1 MNKVIDYG
9 FTGSFFTNDVEAVS
23 DIKRD
28 KIHDL
33 NLSDYMDKNKEGV
46 LKDYL
51 KDVPEDE
58 LYLITAYISEDEF
71 PEDEYILYGNEE
83 GKKLIPVDEILE
95 RENSIMEDAGFVN
108 VNDYVDYE
116 YKTAFI
122 YPNEAGKKVIEAMK
136 QSVAEWRRNHKRY
149 YAINIEWDLTDADM
163 TEEEEA
169 DVLSILP
176 KKMRI
181 PDCYI
186 DESGV
191 DSEAVSDW
199 ISDETGCCHAGFE
212 IQEENV

>member
-1 MNKVIDYG
+1 MNKVFDYG

-23 DIKRD
+23 DIERSKMHVLD
-28 KIHDL
+28 
-33 NLSDYMDKNKEGV
+33 LSDYMDKNKADV

-122 YPNEAGKKVIEAMK
+122 YPNAVGRKVIEAMK
-136 QSVAEWRRNHKRY
+136 HSVAEWRRNHKK
-149 YAINIEWDLTDADM
+149 L
-163 TEEEEA
+163 
-169 DVLSILP
+169 
-176 KKMRI
+176 
-181 PDCYI
+181 
-186 DESGV
+186 
-191 DSEAVSDW
+191 
-199 ISDETGCCHAGFE
+199 
-212 IQEENV
+212 

>member
-1 MNKVIDYG
+1 MNKVVDNG
-9 FTGSFFTNDVEAVS
+9 FTGSFFTDDVEAVS

-33 NLSDYMDKNKEGV
+33 DLSDYMDKSKADV

-51 KDVPEDE
+51 KDVPEDG

-71 PEDEYILYGNEE
+71 PEDEYILYGREE
-83 GKKLIPVDEILE
+83 GKKLIPADEILK

-122 YPNEAGKKVIEAMK
+122 YPNEAGRKVIEAMK
-136 QSVAEWRRNHKRY
+136 QHIAEWRRNHKRY
-149 YAINIEWDLTDADM
+149 YAVNIKWDVTDADT

-169 DVLSILP
+169 EILSALP

-181 PDCYI
+181 PDCYV
-186 DESGV
+186 DENGV

-199 ISDETGCCHAGFE
+199 SSDEAGYCHAGFE